1 MPPLPSAYNA
11 NSLASRLSQV
21 RSILG
26 ITSQVSSARGV
37 DGTGSD
43 EKCTQTAVTQVGFDP
58 VIPEL
63 DGLEI
68 MQSSCFH
75 ETWKS
80 VQFCRG
86 VLKSH

>member
-1 MPPLPSAYNA
+1 MPPLPRAYNA

-68 MQSSCFH
+68 MQSSSLRVFM
-75 ETWKS
+75 KLGSPSNS
-80 VQFCRG
+80 V
-86 VLKSH
+86 VAY